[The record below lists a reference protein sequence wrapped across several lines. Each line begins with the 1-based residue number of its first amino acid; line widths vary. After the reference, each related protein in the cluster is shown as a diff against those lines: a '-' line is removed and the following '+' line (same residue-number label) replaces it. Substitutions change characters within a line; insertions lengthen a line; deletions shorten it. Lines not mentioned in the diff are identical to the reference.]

1 MISRIVMKCSID
13 QFKNDLREKLKELGF
28 REHLITYYLEE
39 HSSEDLFIY
48 LNLETKRYSDFS
60 SIPNLLEYTNESLK
74 FDKYNKELLLAI
86 VSMSEEELGIKGEY
100 WKYIH
105 TSDEGF
111 TNDKL
116 YRASDHLNEK
126 KVFIDDNGDKN
137 GFNKTNNNQNTKYF
151 VKATIEEIV
160 EHFTNLK
167 ILNEVTPEI
176 MADKLKAIQ
185 ELLQ

>member
-1 MISRIVMKCSID
+1 MKCSED
-13 QFKNDLREKLKELGF
+13 QFKNDLKEKLKELGF
-28 REHLITYYLEE
+28 REHMLTYYFKE
-39 HSSEDLFIY
+39 HSYEDLYIY
-48 LNLETKRYSDFS
+48 LNLETKRYSDFNF
-60 SIPNLLEYTNESLK
+60 IPNLSDYANESLK

-86 VSMSEEELGIKGEY
+86 VSMSKEELGIEGEY

-111 TNDKL
+111 TNNKL
-116 YRASDHLNEK
+116 YRASGHLNK
-126 KVFIDDNGDKN
+126 KRVFIDDNGDKN

-176 MADKLKAIQ
+176 MAEKLKAIQ
-185 ELLQ
+185 ELLNN